1 VSVSRGWGSIPGQVA
16 AFHTPAGEPSIE
28 PSTPSARR
36 ILVLS
41 ADLGEG
47 HDAAARALAAD
58 LTHEC
63 PDSEIAVHDGLVA
76 LGPLLRRL
84 IRDGSW
90 FQFRRVPWVFG
101 VVYALLMG
109 FAPVRRASHAGMYR
123 IGASGLRR
131 LIESQRPDVIVST
144 YPGINPVLGR
154 LRRQGLVRVPVCTT
168 VLDLAS
174 LEFWAHAGID
184 LHLVMHDGSSE
195 RIAKLAGAGR
205 SHCVRPL
212 VAPAFFE
219 RRCQAKT
226 RRSLDLPAGGS
237 VALVTG
243 GGWGIGDLEGAV
255 RSALGAGAAAVVCV
269 AGRNDEARERLLLS
283 FGGEPRVRL
292 LGFTDRMP
300 DLVAAA
306 DVLVHSGGGVT
317 CLEGLVAGCP
327 TVLYGMPP
335 GHWRANARGM
345 AALGIA
351 RVARSPRELRA
362 VLEAELEPPRT
373 AWFERSMP
381 SAASLVLEAEARAN
395 GRPDAPRLSLG
406 RRDRRLAVG
415 NRRDGRRRG
424 EYARPNGEEH
434 QRAEQHR
441 PPEWSHVPALTHQND
456 REGHRRDDV
465 HDEHNGRDPGRR
477 PALEGGHLAYQ
488 AHPGGSGR
496 PEHPQSGR
504 APGAAADGVGKHLRG
519 DTAPG
524 VRDPGADNDG
534 DARPATQ
541 AA

>member
-1 VSVSRGWGSIPGQVA
+1 MWVSRWGEYRGEVA
-16 AFHTPAGEPSIE
+16 ASYHTPTGESSIE
-28 PSTPSARR
+28 PSTPARR

-58 LTHEC
+58 LTRER
-63 PDSEIAVHDGLVA
+63 PDSEVAIHDGLVA
-76 LGPLLRRL
+76 LGPLLHRV

-109 FAPVRRASHAGMYR
+109 FAPVRRASHAVMYR
-123 IGASGLRR
+123 IGGSGLRR
-131 LIESQRPDVIVST
+131 LIESHGPDVIVST
-144 YPGINPVLGR
+144 YPGVNPVLGR
-154 LRRQGLVRVPVCTT
+154 LRRHGLVRVPVCTT

-184 LHLVMHDGSSE
+184 LHLVMHSGSSE
-195 RIAKLAGAGR
+195 RIAALAGAGR
-205 SHCVRPL
+205 SRCVRPL
-212 VAPAFFE
+212 VAPTFFE
-219 RRCQAKT
+219 ARSQLDT
-226 RRSLDLPAGGS
+226 RRSFDLPAVGS
-237 VALVTG
+237 VILVTG
-243 GGWGIGDLEGAV
+243 GGWGIGDLDGAV
-255 RSALGAGAAAVVCV
+255 RSALEAGAAAVVCV
-269 AGRNDEARERLLLS
+269 AGRNAEARERLLLA
-283 FGGEPRVRL
+283 FGEEPRVRV
-292 LGFTDRMP
+292 LGFTDQMR
-300 DLVAAA
+300 DLIAAA

-351 RVARSPRELRA
+351 RVARSARELRA
-362 VLEAELEPPRT
+362 VLEAELEPPPT
-373 AWFERSMP
+373 APFERSTP
-381 SAASLVLEAEARAN
+381 SAASLVFEAEGCAN
-395 GRPDAPRLSLG
+395 GRSETPRLRLR

-415 NRRDGRRRG
+415 NGGDGRRRG
-424 EYARPNGEEH
+424 EYARADGQER
-434 QRAEQHR
+434 QRAEEHR
-441 PPEWSHVPALTHQND
+441 PPEWSPVPALTHQHD

-465 HDEHNGRDPGRR
+465 HDEHHGRDPGRW

-488 AHPGGSGR
+488 AHPGGGGR
-496 PEHPQSGR
+496 PEHPQGGR
-504 APGAAADGVGKHLRG
+504 APGAAPEGVGQHLRG
-519 DTAPG
+519 DPAPG
-524 VRDPGADNDG
+524 VREPGADNDG